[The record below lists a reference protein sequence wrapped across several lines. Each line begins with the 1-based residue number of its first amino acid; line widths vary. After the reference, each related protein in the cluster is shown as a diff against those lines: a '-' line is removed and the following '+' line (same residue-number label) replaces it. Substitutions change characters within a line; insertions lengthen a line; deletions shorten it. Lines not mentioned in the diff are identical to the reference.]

1 MKKIVLS
8 IAFVMLAFTAS
19 WSQLSLGV
27 KAGLNLSDQTF
38 SGGGYTTSPDFR
50 VGILLGGYARLKL
63 NSTFDLQPELY
74 FSMQGAKSGPITY
87 KADYINLPVL
97 LRWNITDNFNLHAG
111 PQFGFLL
118 TGKQNTSSA
127 YSNYKTLD
135 VGAALGLG
143 IELPMNFNVGFRT
156 VIGLADINNNS
167 GTSTSVHNFV
177 IQAFVGYTLFGG
189 K

>member
-1 MKKIVLS
+1 MKKTVLS
-8 IAFVMLAFTAS
+8 VVFVALAFTAS

-50 VGILLGGYARLKL
+50 VGILMGGYARLKL
-63 NSTFDLQPELY
+63 NSNFDIQPELY
-74 FSMQGAKSGPITY
+74 FSMQGAKSGSITY
-87 KADYINLPVL
+87 KADYINVPILF
-97 LRWNITDNFNLHAG
+97 RWNITDNFNLHAG
-111 PQFGFLL
+111 PQFGLLL
-118 TGKQNTSSA
+118 TGKQITSTA
-127 YSNYKTLD
+127 YSDYKTLD
-135 VGAALGLG
+135 VGAVLGLG

-156 VIGLADINNNS
+156 VIGLADINNS
-167 GTSTSVHNFV
+167 SVSSSTVHNFV